1 MRAAILILACLALAQ
16 PAAAQEQRY
25 APWTDP
31 NAPGTDPNAP
41 GTDERLQ
48 EFIGRLKGLID
59 EAESSRAANPRF
71 LRDLRDLATGF
82 DRPWRKS
89 VLFDDFRDGD
99 YTANPVWTVTGGRFA
114 ISRDWGLRSTVQAAP
129 ARRNLT
135 GEQAALAFLGQI
147 LDQSLRKKEAA
158 GDTGAEAAIH
168 AAAAITNAFSIQLEL
183 SSWMPDG
190 RFEFGP
196 YQGAADG
203 AGYSL
208 SYRPGQPLE
217 LLSVS
222 ARGARVID
230 RGSSP
235 VTLEDKRLH
244 SFEWTRRTDGRMT
257 VSVDGAEVL
266 STQDRGIGG
275 AFDGFRLVNRG
286 GDFIVRSVSIK
297 GTE

>member
-1 MRAAILILACLALAQ
+1 MRSVILILACLALAL
-16 PAAAQEQRY
+16 PAAAQQQRY

-31 NAPGTDPNAP
+31 GAAKD
-41 GTDERLQ
+41 DERLDD
-48 EFIGRLKGLID
+48 FIGRLKALID

-82 DRPWRKS
+82 DRPWRKN

-99 YTANPVWTVTGGRFA
+99 YTAGPEWTVTGGRFT

-129 ARRNLT
+129 ARKNLT
-135 GEQAALAFLGQI
+135 GEQAAFAFIGKI
-147 LDQSLRKKEAA
+147 LDQSQRKKKTAA
-158 GDTGAEAAIH
+158 NTGGGDAAIH
-168 AAAAITNAFSIQLEL
+168 TAAVITNAFSIEVEL

-190 RFEFGP
+190 RLEFGP
-196 YQGAADG
+196 YQGSADGAGG

-222 ARGARVID
+222 GRGSRVID
-230 RGSSP
+230 RGLAP
-235 VTLEDKRLH
+235 VTLEDKRSH
-244 SFEWTRRTDGRMT
+244 RIEWTRRADGRMA
-257 VSVDGAEVL
+257 VSVDGTEVL
-266 STQDRGIGG
+266 NTQDRGFGG
-275 AFDGFRLVNRG
+275 PFDGFRLVNRG
-286 GDFIVRSVSIK
+286 GDFILRSVSIK

>member
-1 MRAAILILACLALAQ
+1 MRAAILILACLALAL
-16 PAAAQEQRY
+16 PATAQEQRY

-31 NAPGTDPNAP
+31 NTPKG
-41 GTDERLQ
+41 DERLQ
-48 EFIGRLKGLID
+48 EFIGRLQGLID

-71 LRDLRDLATGF
+71 LRDLRDLATGY
-82 DRPWRKS
+82 DRPWRKK
-89 VLFDDFRDGD
+89 VLFDDFSDGD
-99 YTANPVWTVTGGRFA
+99 YTATPAWTVTGDRFG

-129 ARRNLT
+129 VRRKLK

-147 LDQSLRKKEAA
+147 LEQTQGKRGAA
-158 GDTGAEAAIH
+158 GDTGGDAAIH
-168 AAAAITNAFSIQLEL
+168 TAVAITNAFAIQVEL

-222 ARGARVID
+222 GRGARVID
-230 RGSSP
+230 RGSAP
-235 VTLEDKRLH
+235 VTLEDKRPH
-244 SFEWTRRTDGRMT
+244 RFEWTRRADGRMA
-257 VSVDGAEVL
+257 VSVDGTEVL
-266 STQDRGIGG
+266 TTRDRGFGD

-286 GDFIVRSVSIK
+286 GDFILRSVSIE

>member
-1 MRAAILILACLALAQ
+1 MRAAILILACLALAP
-16 PAAAQEQRY
+16 PAAAQQQRY
-25 APWTDP
+25 TPWTDP
-31 NAPGTDPNAP
+31 NATDPNAP
-41 GTDERLQ
+41 GEGERLR

-59 EAESSRAANPRF
+59 EAESARAANPRF
-71 LRDLRDLATGF
+71 LRDLRDLATGY

-89 VLFDDFRDGD
+89 ALFDDFRDGD
-99 YTANPVWTVTGGRFA
+99 YTAKPAWTVTGGRFGIA
-114 ISRDWGLRSTVQAAP
+114 RDWGLRSTVQAVP

-135 GEQAALAFLGQI
+135 GEQAVLSILGQI
-147 LDQSLRKKEAA
+147 LDKSQRKRGAA
-158 GDTGAEAAIH
+158 GDTGGAAAIH
-168 AAAAITNAFSIQLEL
+168 TAAAITNAFSIQVEL
-183 SSWMPDG
+183 SSWKPDG
-190 RFEFGP
+190 RLEFGP
-196 YQGAADG
+196 YQGAASG

-230 RGSSP
+230 RSQAP

-244 SFEWTRRTDGRMT
+244 RIEWTRRTDGRMA
-257 VSVDGAEVL
+257 VSVDGTEVL
-266 STQDRGIGG
+266 NTQDRGFGG

-286 GDFIVRSVSIK
+286 GDFILRSVSIK